1 MNDNIDGLRFYVCT
15 CGYSYLVICHP
26 ISSKFKF
33 DSKFYHRHTE
43 LIVQYNICLKTILQQ
58 CILETVFSVSS

>member
-1 MNDNIDGLRFYVCT
+1 MNDILDCCRFYV
-15 CGYSYLVICHP
+15 CHP

-33 DSKFYHRHTE
+33 DTKFYHRHSE

-58 CILETVFSVSS
+58 CILETVFYDD